1 MSDSSAYLL
10 NQPLDVSHDFEAQEN
25 TFFHVDAAKAFDP
38 ATASGTLNWLR
49 HCRKVRMAGG
59 QVVVPYEASKSWEFP
74 PEYGQEAESPFSL
87 TFVTPRTVR
96 LRVGVRPEPLRDEPS
111 LMLEGPLPKG
121 SGWRATAVE
130 GGVDYRSA
138 FGTVSLRLNPWRIEF
153 RDAKGELLT
162 STVHPADRVGLLNC
176 HPVPFSFARRASDLA
191 RRFAAS
197 FSLAPDEKIFGCG
210 ESFTRLNK
218 RGQKIPLWTID
229 AHGVQHPWMYKPVP
243 FFMSDRGYG
252 MFAHTTAP
260 MTCDFG
266 NSHDATT
273 TLFLGEESLD
283 LFFFVGAP
291 KDVLAEYTALT
302 GRSPMPPLWSFGLW
316 MSRITYKSEQETREV
331 AKTLRDQ
338 HVPCDV
344 IHLDTGWFETDWRC
358 DYQFSPTRF
367 ENPAKMIADLRKIG
381 FRVSLWQL
389 PYFTP
394 TNPLYREAV
403 EKGYVVR
410 RADGDGLPTED
421 AVVDFSNPDAVKWY
435 QGLLAGLLKMGV
447 GAIKV
452 DFGEGAPLHGMYASG
467 KSGFHEHNL
476 YPLRYNKAVAEITR
490 EVTGENVIWARSA
503 WAGSQRYPLHWGGDA
518 ENTDSAMAASLRGG
532 LSFGLCGFSF
542 WSHDI
547 GGFVRKSPEALYRR
561 WLPFGMLT
569 SHSRCH
575 GAPPKEP
582 WAYGEAFTDDFRRGV
597 ELKYRLMPYVYA
609 QAKAS
614 SEQGLPMMRA
624 LFLEYP
630 EDPTS
635 WLIEDEYLFGAD
647 LLVAPLFEE
656 KSERRVYLPPGQWID
671 YQTGRVY
678 AGTQW
683 HTIAAGEIPV
693 ILLVRDGAALPHAAV
708 AQSTDDIDWQTLELR
723 VFAAESMEA
732 EALVCLPQEGRLHR
746 VRLEK
751 NDGAFQVAEN
761 PLPGTTKLTVTQKS
775 LPGSVQ
781 KPES

>member
-1 MSDSSAYLL
+1 MCKTMSDSAPPLL
-10 NQPLDVSHDFEAQEN
+10 NQVVDVSRDFEAQEN
-25 TFFHVDAAKAFDP
+25 TFFQADAATAFD
-38 ATASGTLNWLR
+38 AQTASGSLRWTR
-49 HCRKVRMAGG
+49 HCLKVRMAFG
-59 QVVVPYEASKSWEFP
+59 QIVVPYEASKSWEFP
-74 PEYGQEAESPFSL
+74 PEYGQDAESPFSL
-87 TFVTPRTVR
+87 TFVTPRTIR
-96 LRVGVRPEPLRDEPS
+96 LRVGSRPDPLRDAPS
-111 LMLEGPLPKG
+111 LMLAQPLPEG
-121 SGWRATAVE
+121 SGWTATAVE
-130 GGVDYRSA
+130 GGADYRSA

-153 RDAKGELLT
+153 RDAKGQLLT
-162 STVHPADRVGLLNC
+162 STVHPVDRVGLSNAR
-176 HPVPFSFARRASDLA
+176 PTPFSFARRASDLA

-218 RGQKIPLWTID
+218 RGQKIPLWTTD
-229 AHGVQHPWMYKPVP
+229 AHGVQHQYMYKPVP
-243 FFMSDRGYG
+243 FFMSSRGYG
-252 MFAHTTAP
+252 MFTHTTAP

-266 NSHDATT
+266 HSHDGAT
-273 TLFLGEESLD
+273 TLFLGDEALD
-283 LFFFVGAP
+283 LFIFLGDP

-331 AKTLRDQ
+331 AAELRSQ
-338 HVPCDV
+338 RVPCDV

-358 DYQFSPTRF
+358 DYRFSATRF
-367 ENPAKMIADLRKIG
+367 EDPAKMIADLRKIG
-381 FRVSLWQL
+381 FRISLWQL

-394 TNPLYREAV
+394 TNALYREAV
-403 EKGYVVR
+403 DKGYVVR
-410 RADGDGLPTED
+410 SAVNDGLPTED
-421 AVVDFSNPDAVKWY
+421 AVLDFSNPDAVRWY
-435 QGLLAGLLKMGV
+435 QQLLAGLLKIGV
-447 GAIKV
+447 AAIKV
-452 DFGEGAPLHGMYASG
+452 DFGEGAPLHGRYASG
-467 KSGFHEHNL
+467 QSGLQEHNL
-476 YPLRYNKAVAEITR
+476 YPLRYNKAVADITR
-490 EVTGENVIWARSA
+490 EVTGEDVIWARSA

-582 WAYGEAFTDDFRRGV
+582 WAYGEAFTNDFRQGV

-614 SEQGLPMMRA
+614 SESGLPMLRA

-635 WLIEDEYLFGAD
+635 WLIEDEYLFGRD

-656 KSERRVYLPPGQWID
+656 TAARRVYLPPGQWID
-671 YQTGRVY
+671 YQTGQIY
-678 AGTQW
+678 AGVQW
-683 HTIAAGEIPV
+683 HTIAAGAIPV

-708 AQSTDDIDWQTLELR
+708 AQTTDEIDWANLELI
-723 VFAAESMEA
+723 VFAADAKQA
-732 EALVCLPQEGRLHR
+732 EAQVCLPGEEKLHTVHLQKSGEG
-746 VRLEK
+746 
-751 NDGAFQVAEN
+751 FSITEN
-761 PLPGTTKLTVTQKS
+761 PVSKDVKFAV
-775 LPGSVQ
+775 SVFAMR
-781 KPES
+781 